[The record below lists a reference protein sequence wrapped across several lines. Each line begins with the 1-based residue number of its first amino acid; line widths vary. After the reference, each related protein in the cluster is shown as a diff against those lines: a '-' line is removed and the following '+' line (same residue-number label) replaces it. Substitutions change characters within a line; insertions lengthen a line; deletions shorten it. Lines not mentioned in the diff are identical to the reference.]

1 MTGRRCGYDGTAAG
15 FFAQKGQKMRRIII
29 ALAVLA
35 LAGIVRGQDVKPDDL
50 KKLLDQTRLELKTA
64 QDRKAE
70 LSARVND
77 LEKMNQAQAA
87 QLDDLKRRAAAFAD
101 KTLFLSTQY
110 AAWTQF
116 INLNPTVRM
125 QWAIFEDTIAAGNAG
140 QSPLFMDPNWPLSQ
154 KHE

>member
-1 MTGRRCGYDGTAAG
+1 M
-15 FFAQKGQKMRRIII
+15 
-29 ALAVLA
+29 AVLA